1 MVGVEYKYVIDG
13 KMWYLKEG
21 VVRRRHFIYSMDQS
35 MLVVL
40 YVVGVSKVESFP
52 NERATH
58 KQKKKKKNKQ
68 AKKMKKSNLAIR
80 FCHVTPQNKTKQ
92 NKRI

>member
-1 MVGVEYKYVIDG
+1 
-13 KMWYLKEG
+13 MWYLKEG

-58 KQKKKKKNKQ
+58 KQKKKKKQ
-68 AKKMKKSNLAIR
+68 TSKKDEKIKLSHSFLS
-80 FCHVTPQNKTKQ
+80 CDPTKQNKTKQ
-92 NKRI
+92 KNLIRFPNF